1 MRDLLRISGLT
12 VSAGGGNA
20 VNSVSLD
27 VKEGEIVGIVGESG
41 CGKSLTALSIPRL
54 HSAGVKIIGGEILFE
69 NRDLLK
75 ATEHEMRSLRGND
88 ISMVFQDPGTSLN
101 PLLKVRKQLVEPLI
115 LHGIT
120 DNVEINERI
129 NDALIQVDLTDTKR
143 ILQSYPHELSGGMR
157 QRVMIARAI
166 VCCPKLLIADEP
178 TTALDVA
185 VQAQILNLLRDISA
199 KLNTAVLIIS
209 HDLSVI
215 RKLSSRVYVM
225 YAGRIVE
232 HGTSREIMESPEHEY
247 TRGLINSLP
256 SRAAKGKPLAGI
268 PGRVPNVDDYNIGCT
283 FAPRC
288 KIVCEACENTF
299 PEQRRFSDT
308 HYAFC
313 HKFGGAI

>member
-1 MRDLLRISGLT
+1 MKNLLNIDNLT
-12 VSAGGGNA
+12 VQVGGGNA
-20 VNSVSLD
+20 VNAVSL
-27 VKEGEIVGIVGESG
+27 EINQGEIVGIVGESG

-54 HSAGVKIIGGEILFE
+54 HSSGVKISGGEILFE
-69 NRDLLK
+69 DRNLLK
-75 ATEHEMRSLRGND
+75 AAEREMRSLRGND
-88 ISMVFQDPGTSLN
+88 ICMVFQDPGTSLN
-101 PLLKVRKQLVEPLI
+101 PLMKVRKQLIEPLI

-120 DNVEINERI
+120 DKVEISERI

-166 VCCPKLLIADEP
+166 VCCPKLLIADEQ

-185 VQAQILNLLRDISA
+185 VQAQILDLLRDVSS
-199 KLNTAVLIIS
+199 KLGTAVLIIS

-215 RKLSSRVYVM
+215 RKLASRVYVM

-232 HGTSREIMESPEHEY
+232 HGTAEEIIEDPVHEY
-247 TRGLINSLP
+247 TKGLIASLP

-268 PGRVPNVDDYNIGCT
+268 PGRVPNVDDYNSGCT

-288 KIVCEACENTF
+288 KISGDTCENSF
-299 PEQRRFSDT
+299 PDKTRFSDT

-313 HKFGGAI
+313 HRFGGAI